1 MNPVSGMDGDYV
13 DSAVSDYWALFS
25 ENALAV
31 ALPFLTAVL
40 AALLVLSV
48 LRYQRLNRRVQG
60 LSLEMGSASR
70 SLRNADR
77 DLRTLFDQSA
87 IAVMLLDRSN
97 KSVLYANE
105 TAMTAF
111 GARTEEQLTASVMQK
126 PDAWSAAPFSL
137 LDFEEIIY
145 KTGRSGL
152 QKFEWYFEPV
162 GRRPVWLDSSLS
174 IISYKGGQALMFTG
188 VNITDRKHAEKAD
201 RYRHKAMT
209 SMANDNGLHATLDH
223 LAAMAESR
231 MAGARCGVMVHNVE
245 GARLRWVG
253 GRSIPEAFRETL
265 DGVPVAFGAAS
276 CGTAVFIRGRVV
288 TRDVRSDD
296 RWDRYRDDA
305 ELAGLRACWSEPVLG
320 SSGELLGTFDVYHD
334 EPWTPGDDDIDAL
347 TDPIAIASLAI
358 ERHQAKGQLEQM
370 VLSEQ
375 MVRRISTDLLT
386 LDPEETDEG
395 LTSTCRALG
404 GFYRADRVFLCQ
416 LEEASQQVWIS
427 HEWAGEGF
435 NALCQHTA
443 RKYPV
448 ITAALAKVFAGK
460 ASVIFSTE
468 RDIPPQLEFLQDLL
482 ALRSNQ
488 SVLLAMVHR
497 GDRMSGI
504 LGIQMTAPVNPWTPQ
519 RSQTAE
525 LMANLFGSALNRNQ
539 LLHSLTYQ
547 AVHDQLTG
555 LYNRHK
561 IESFMDQ
568 EVARCTRYGSTFSLI
583 IFDLDHFKS
592 INDRFGHNEGDAV
605 LSSVSS
611 LVSNGIRESEI
622 AGRWGGEEF
631 LIILPETSLDSAVPV
646 ADRLRSSIES
656 HRFSIPEPVTISVG
670 VAAFRPGDTPHELI
684 QRADAALYSA
694 KESGRNCVKQSF

>member
-1 MNPVSGMDGDYV
+1 MV
-13 DSAVSDYWALFS
+13 F
-25 ENALAV
+25 
-31 ALPFLTAVL
+31 
-40 AALLVLSV
+40 SV
-48 LRYQRLNRRVQG
+48 LRYRRLNQRVQG
-60 LSLEMGSASR
+60 LSMEMGSANR

-87 IAVMLLDRSN
+87 IAVMLLDSSS

-111 GARTEEQLTASVMQK
+111 GVKTKEQLTAEVMQK
-126 PDAWSAAPFSL
+126 PGAWSAAPFSL
-137 LDFEEIIY
+137 LDFEETIY

-152 QKFEWYFEPV
+152 QKFQWYFEPR
-162 GRRPVWLDSSLS
+162 GRHPVWLDSSLS
-174 IISYKGGQALMFTG
+174 LISYKAGQALMFTG

-201 RYRHKAMT
+201 RYRHKAMI
-209 SMANDNGLHATLDH
+209 SMANDNGLYVTLDH
-223 LAAMAESR
+223 LAEMAEAL
-231 MAGARCGVMVHNVE
+231 MAGARCGLMVHDVE

-253 GRSIPEAFRETL
+253 GRSLSNAFREAL
-265 DGVPVAFGAAS
+265 DGLPVAFGAAS
-276 CGTAVFIRGRVV
+276 SGTAVFIRGRVV
-288 TRDVRSDD
+288 TRDTRSDD
-296 RWDRYRDDA
+296 RWDLYRDEAD
-305 ELAGLRACWSEPVLG
+305 LAGLRACWSEPVIG
-320 SSGELLGTFDVYHD
+320 SSGELLGTFDVYHE

-386 LDPEETDEG
+386 LDPEDTDEG

-404 GFYRADRVFLCQ
+404 DFYRADRVFLCQ
-416 LEEASQQVWIS
+416 LEDASQQVWVS
-427 HEWAGEGF
+427 HEWADESIET
-435 NALCQHTA
+435 LRQPRV

-448 ITAALAKVFAGK
+448 ITAALAKVFEGRP
-460 ASVIFSTE
+460 SVIFPADS
-468 RDIPPQLEFLQDLL
+468 DMPPQLEFLRDLL
-482 ALRSNQ
+482 SLKHKQ

-497 GDRMSGI
+497 GDRISGI
-504 LGIQMTAPVNPWTPQ
+504 LGIQMTSAVNPWTPQ

-568 EVARCTRYGSTFSLI
+568 EVARCTRYGSSFSLI

-605 LSSVSS
+605 LSAVSS
-611 LVSNGIRESEI
+611 QVSQGIRESEI

-631 LIILPETSLDSAVPV
+631 LVILPETSLDCALPV

-656 HRFSIPEPVTISVG
+656 YRFSVPEKITISVG
-670 VAAFRPGDTPHELI
+670 VAAFRPGDTPHEII

-694 KESGRNCVKQSF
+694 KESGRNCVKSSF